1 MIAPVTI
8 DGSRS
13 VSLLQFE
20 LNECPLFEVERR
32 RTIDSHRTD
41 EYRAATMS
49 LIFAYS
55 PSSRHCATRLT
66 QSRSHAAQKNSSNMR

>member
-41 EYRAATMS
+41 EYRAAMS
-49 LIFAYS
+49 LISAS
-55 PSSRHCATRLT
+55 PRGSF
-66 QSRSHAAQKNSSNMR
+66 

>member
-32 RTIDSHRTD
+32 RTIDNHRTD
-41 EYRAATMS
+41 EYRATMS
-49 LIFAYS
+49 LIS
-55 PSSRHCATRLT
+55 ATPPFRVR
-66 QSRSHAAQKNSSNMR
+66 QMRS

>member
-20 LNECPLFEVERR
+20 LNKCPLFEVERR
-32 RTIDSHRTD
+32 RTIDSHRTVD
-41 EYRAATMS
+41 YRAAMS
-49 LIFAYS
+49 LISALQTNTALVYQRS
-55 PSSRHCATRLT
+55 PPPSL
-66 QSRSHAAQKNSSNMR
+66 